1 MLINL
6 YSSKTVYIKI
16 IIHSDIISN
25 TQLIKSYADSNK
37 TYLNSQHPHN
47 NRNLLQKHNT
57 ILVTKTKHYF
67 NELSIICRYITNIC
81 LGYQ

>member
-25 TQLIKSYADSNK
+25 TQLIKKNDADSNQ
-37 TYLNSQHPHN
+37 TYLNS
-47 NRNLLQKHNT
+47 
-57 ILVTKTKHYF
+57 
-67 NELSIICRYITNIC
+67 
-81 LGYQ
+81 